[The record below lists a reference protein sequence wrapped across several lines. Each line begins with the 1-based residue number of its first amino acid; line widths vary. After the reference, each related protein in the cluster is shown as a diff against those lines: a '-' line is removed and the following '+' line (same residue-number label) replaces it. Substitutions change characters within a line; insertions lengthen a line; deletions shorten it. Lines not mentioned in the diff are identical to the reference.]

1 MNDTK
6 AYRGIVCFRYNALTF
21 WRGKRSVYLR
31 TSVLIICIICPMTI
45 VIVRMLAK
53 IIGMQPL
60 LVENSFVHYVS
71 VSVLSAVVAMLSVY
85 LIHKMQNRRKQCCVA
100 ENDRAWI
107 DLNFDNLEANVKTLK
122 SALPKGCELMAV
134 VKAEAYG
141 HGAFEA
147 ATFINQLGVNAFAVA
162 TIEEGIALRR
172 YGIRDEILIFG
183 FTPPGRAKELCRYD
197 LMQTLIDYPYALQ
210 LNRQGYG
217 VKAHIKIDTGMH
229 RLGFDCTD
237 AATVKQAF
245 ACKHIRICG
254 IYTHLCVSDS
264 LAADDVCFTQLQIQ
278 RFYELIDSLKD
289 DGIKIPKTHI
299 QSSYGLLNYPELKC
313 SYVRAGISLYGA
325 RSSPADHTRLQLDL
339 RPVLSLKSQI
349 VLIRQIQSGESIGY
363 GRAFI
368 AQRDSRVAVVP
379 IGYADGFP
387 GNLSCGNSEVL
398 INGRRAPV
406 VGRICMDHLSV
417 DVTDMDDV
425 SVGAIVTFIGKDGNE
440 QLSAEA
446 VAAGSGSITNELLC
460 RMGTRLRITAKNQ
473 KQKKEVSLRATS
485 SHLFT
490 RKRN

>member
-1 MNDTK
+1 MTQKHED
-6 AYRGIVCFRYNALTF
+6 
-21 WRGKRSVYLR
+21 KRS
-31 TSVLIICIICPMTI
+31 SVF
-45 VIVRMLAK
+45 
-53 IIGMQPL
+53 Q
-60 LVENSFVHYVS
+60 
-71 VSVLSAVVAMLSVY
+71 LSKRKNR
-85 LIHKMQNRRKQCCVA
+85 HKSGCVA

-107 DLNFDNLEANVKTLK
+107 DLNFDNLEANVKTLRR
-122 SALPKGCELMAV
+122 ALPNGCELMAV

-147 ATFINQLGVNAFAVA
+147 ATFINQLGVKAFAVA
-162 TIEEGIALRR
+162 TIEEGIALRH

-210 LNRQGYG
+210 LNQQGYG

-237 AATVKQAF
+237 AATLEQAF
-245 ACKHIRICG
+245 ACKHITICG

-264 LAADDVCFTQLQIQ
+264 LAAEDVCFTQLQIQ
-278 RFYELIDSLKD
+278 RFYELIDSLKE

-313 SYVRAGISLYGA
+313 SYVRAGILLYGA
-325 RSSPADHTRLQLDL
+325 RSSPEDHTRLPLNL

-349 VLIRQIQSGESIGY
+349 VLLRQIQSGESVGY

-368 AQRDSRVAVVP
+368 AERDSRIAVVP

-398 INGRRAPV
+398 INGQRAPV

-417 DVTDMDDV
+417 DVTDVDDV
-425 SVGAIVTFIGKDGNE
+425 SVGAIVTFIGTDGNE
-440 QLSAEA
+440 QLSADA
-446 VAAGSGSITNELLC
+446 VAADSGSITNELLC
-460 RMGTRLRITAKNQ
+460 RMGTRLKMTEKNKKP
-473 KQKKEVSLRATS
+473 KQKGLLRATS